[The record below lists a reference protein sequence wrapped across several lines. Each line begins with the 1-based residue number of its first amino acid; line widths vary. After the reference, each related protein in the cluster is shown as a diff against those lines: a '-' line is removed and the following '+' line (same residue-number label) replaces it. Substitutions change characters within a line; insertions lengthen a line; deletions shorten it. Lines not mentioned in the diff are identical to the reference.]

1 MTPTRPSSLAGEVT
15 VEVEAEDGKR
25 RLATLTPGLAFGEVA
40 LAGVP
45 LRPVSV
51 RGESDGECLALSVTD
66 FERLA
71 AHHPDLQA
79 ALMRNLLASFYET
92 IGRMS
97 REVGVHFDG

>member
-1 MTPTRPSSLAGEVT
+1 MT
-15 VEVEAEDGKR
+15 VEVEVDDGRR

-51 RGESDGECLALSVTD
+51 RGESDGECLALSVAD

-97 REVGVHFDG
+97 REVRSLLSGR